1 MIASGSTFG
10 GKAGGVV
17 VAHDWVGFGS
27 TVASTSLEVISWGR
41 SIVVIPGN
49 VEVGGVS
56 ATGADLDVVFASWKS
71 GAIP

>member
-1 MIASGSTFG
+1 MIVSGSTFG

-17 VAHDWVGFGS
+17 VAHDWVGFGGA
-27 TVASTSLEVISWGR
+27 VASTSLEVISWSR
-41 SIVVIPGN
+41 SIVIIPGN

-56 ATGADLDVVFASWKS
+56 ATGAKLNLISSSWKS